1 VKAQYRNNDA
11 CCATDNQVK
20 PGLVLV
26 NTGSTSV
33 SLSSVKVRYWFTRDG
48 GSSTVNTWCD
58 YAFLGC
64 GLITRTVVPV
74 SPARPNADT
83 YVEVGFT
90 GGTLAAG
97 GSTGEIQ
104 LRFSKSDWS
113 AFSETNDY
121 SRGTNTSYADR
132 TQITVYVNGARVWGT
147 EP

>member
-11 CCATDNQVK
+11 CCATDNQIK
-20 PGLVLV
+20 PGLQLV
-26 NTGSTSV
+26 NTGSAAV
-33 SLSSVKVRYWFTRDG
+33 ALSAVKVRYWFTRDG
-48 GSSTVNTWCD
+48 GSTTVNTWCD

-64 GLITRTVVPV
+64 GSITRTVAAV

-104 LRFSKSDWS
+104 LRFSKADWS
-113 AFSETNDY
+113 SFNEANDY

-132 TQITVYVNGARVWGT
+132 TQITVYVNGTLVWGT